1 MVKKDTV
8 LAKVKRYIG
17 KELDS
22 AKVNFYGHTWEDDYN
37 FMKSKSIS
45 EILKELEISKV
56 DYERNLHYQLQ
67 VMIVMM

>member
-22 AKVNFYGHTWEDDYN
+22 AKVNFYGHT
-37 FMKSKSIS
+37 
-45 EILKELEISKV
+45 
-56 DYERNLHYQLQ
+56 
-67 VMIVMM
+67 